1 MARMTV
7 AAFLD
12 SVADDESL
20 QEDLVALAADR
31 GFSFTADELSDA
43 EPGATAEPLTWKNL
57 AGFPT
62 LGSLPSAIDSSSEQ
76 DVIPFWKNPSILAA
90 SNIALGG
97 TLVWLLWRNR
107 RISNRLYW
115 RIAI

>member
-7 AAFLD
+7 AAFLE

-31 GFSFTADELSDA
+31 GFTFTADELSEA
-43 EPGATAEPLTWKNL
+43 EPGVTAEPITWKKL
-57 AGFPT
+57 AGFPN
-62 LGSLPSAIDSSSEQ
+62 LEALPSAAASAKSSS
-76 DVIPFWKNPSILAA
+76 DSVPFWKNPSILAA

-97 TLVWLLWRNR
+97 TLIWLLWRNR
-107 RISNRLYW
+107 KRTI
-115 RIAI
+115 

>member
-20 QEDLVALAADR
+20 QDDLVTLAADR
-31 GFSFTADELSDA
+31 GFSFTADELSEA

-57 AGFPT
+57 AGFPS
-62 LGSLPSAIDSSSEQ
+62 LDSLPTAMGSSDEQ
-76 DVIPFWKNPSILAA
+76 DDVPFWKNPSILAA
-90 SNIALGG
+90 GNIALGG
-97 TLVWLLWRNR
+97 TLAWLLWRNHR
-107 RISNRLYW
+107 RTI
-115 RIAI
+115 